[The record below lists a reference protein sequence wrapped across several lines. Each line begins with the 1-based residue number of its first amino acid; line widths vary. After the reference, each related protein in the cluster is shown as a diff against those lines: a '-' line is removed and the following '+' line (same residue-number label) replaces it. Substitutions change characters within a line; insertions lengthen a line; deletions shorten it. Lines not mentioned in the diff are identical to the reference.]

1 MSRHGSRSESGRARS
16 RPHSNS
22 TAAAPT
28 TLSAAPKPPRLLPR
42 SPSDPIHLAQSSS
55 ASSPNS
61 PNQPIYVLTA
71 DGSSL
76 FLLDPSKPQGGE
88 EPPPYASFTIPSHDH
103 DEQSNGDEEE
113 GQHGVS
119 RTGSGGT
126 TFGAA
131 GELILNASG
140 VGVGEDG
147 FENPYGYTRE
157 NEYLGARHRARTLSA
172 LNSERDRPTRPRY
185 HSSLSH
191 PNRRTRSALSTPE
204 VHSVRLVDENTPLL
218 APPGGAGGDPEAA
231 GAGIGSVN
239 GHGSERRKGR
249 GMWRSVWCGDVDEE
263 EEVGGWG
270 KGWKR
275 FWRPLGRRVYWR
287 ALLHLVLLN
296 FPFALFVWPF
306 LVAGTLAG
314 TALLITLPIGAAVW
328 WLTLFI
334 SRSAARLETIMQLHH
349 HSPLSASTPAPTYH
363 PIFYRLVPRS
373 PMNSP
378 LPTPSIYQS
387 LPHPPLHPYSQTLNL
402 PPSPPESPSALESAS
417 ISSPLYEPNSPSQ
430 SIAVGMGT
438 GMVWEKRF
446 MKCSYAMFLDHYSYS
461 ALSYFLLIKPLIT
474 LFSTIVIIVLLPIGF
489 GTIVLLPVYLRLLRR
504 WGRWQ
509 AEVAIE
515 NL

>member
-1 MSRHGSRSESGRARS
+1 MSRSHSHSHSHSHSRS

-22 TAAAPT
+22 TAAAPGP
-28 TLSAAPKPPRLLPR
+28 APKPPRLLPR
-42 SPSDPIHLAQSSS
+42 SPSDPIHLGQAQAQSSS
-55 ASSPNS
+55 TSSPNS
-61 PNQPIYVLTA
+61 PSQPIYVLTA

-88 EPPPYASFTIPSHDH
+88 EPPPYASFTIPPPPHNHD
-103 DEQSNGDEEE
+103 DLDPSDTAGEP
-113 GQHGVS
+113 GVGAAN
-119 RTGSGGT
+119 RR

-131 GELILNASG
+131 GELILNGANG
-140 VGVGEDG
+140 DG
-147 FENPYGYTRE
+147 SENPHGYTRDS
-157 NEYLGARHRARTLSA
+157 EYLGARHRARTLSA
-172 LNSERDRPTRPRY
+172 LNSERDRPSRPRY
-185 HSSLSH
+185 HSSLSN

-204 VHSVRLVDENTPLL
+204 VRSARLIDENTPLL
-218 APPGGAGGDPEAA
+218 APPDTDPES
-231 GAGIGSVN
+231 GGIIGGN
-239 GHGSERRKGR
+239 ESERRSRR
-249 GMWRSVWCGDVDEE
+249 GLWRSIWCGDVDDDEDI
-263 EEVGGWG
+263 GGWV

-275 FWRPLGRRVYWR
+275 FWRPLSRRIYWR

-349 HSPLSASTPAPTYH
+349 HSPLSPTTPAPTYH

-373 PMNSP
+373 PINSP
-378 LPTPSIYQS
+378 IPTPTVHSS
-387 LPHPPLHPYSQTLNL
+387 HSHSHSHAQTLNL
-402 PPSPPESPSALESAS
+402 PPSPPESPGPLECAP
-417 ISSPLYEPNSPSQ
+417 SSPLYEPNSS
-430 SIAVGMGT
+430 SSMSSSC

-446 MKCSYAMFLDHYSYS
+446 IKCSYAMFLDHYSYS

-474 LFSTIVIIVLLPIGF
+474 LFSTIAIIVLLPIGF
-489 GTIVLLPVYLRLLRR
+489 GTIVLLPVYLRILRR